1 MRPAAMRWARLVVEL
16 MQVALVMGFIVVLCL
31 AWMALAP

>member
-1 MRPAAMRWARLVVEL
+1 MKPATMRWARVVIEL
-16 MQVALVMGFIVVLCL
+16 LQVALVMGFIVVLCL